1 MIVRN
6 VLRRW
11 FEEQLNFT
19 LSDGSDAE
27 TVFVGTAEFSP
38 VEILNEFDATYEQEF
53 NSWLYEDWKPRQHDL
68 RETLLSHSAN
78 GDRYLDLQNAVV
90 RQQVVPFVGSGM
102 SVPSGLPTWAEFLMS
117 MQDFA
122 QCSRSELEQL
132 ISSSSFEEA
141 ADLLAASMNPRLIAE
156 RIEHVLRV
164 TGPGMVNGSVCLLP
178 GLFSNL
184 VITTNLDRVLEQLYE
199 LCDARFEFTLWGERL
214 ADYRSL
220 KDPNGR
226 FLIKLHGDCQD
237 QKGRI
242 VFSNEY
248 EGAYAPNKPSR
259 EELGLLYRQ
268 YSLLFLGC
276 SLGPDRTVHLL
287 EDVATLDGNMPKHYA
302 LLTKPEDQQEQL
314 AREHF
319 LTERGIYPIWYE
331 LPHDEAI
338 MALLDGLNIDE
349 AV

>member
-1 MIVRN
+1 MFI
-6 VLRRW
+6 
-11 FEEQLNFT
+11 
-19 LSDGSDAE
+19 GS
-27 TVFVGTAEFSP
+27 AEFSP
-38 VEILNEFDATYEQEF
+38 VEILNEFTATYEQEF
-53 NSWLYEDWKPRQHDL
+53 NNWLYGDWKPRQHDL
-68 RETLLSHSAN
+68 RETLLSYSAN
-78 GDRYLDLQNAVV
+78 ADRYLDLQDAVA

-102 SVPSGLPTWAEFLMS
+102 SVPSGLPMWAQFLMS
-117 MQDFA
+117 MQSFA

-132 ISSSSFEEA
+132 IRSSSFEEA

-156 RIEHVLRV
+156 RIEHDLRITSPEV
-164 TGPGMVNGSVCLLP
+164 VNGSVCLLP

-184 VITTNLDRVLEQLYE
+184 VITTNLDRILEHLYE
-199 LCDARFEFTLWGERL
+199 LCGAPFEFMLWGEQL

-220 KDPNGR
+220 KDPDMR
-226 FLIKLHGDCQD
+226 ILLKLHGDCQD

-242 VFSNEY
+242 LFSGEY
-248 EGAYAPNKPSR
+248 EAAYAPNKPSR

-276 SLGPDRTVHLL
+276 SLGPDRTVRLL
-287 EDVATLDGNMPKHYA
+287 ENVATLDLNMPKHFA
-302 LLTKPEDQQEQL
+302 LLSKPQDQQEQL

-331 LPHDEAI
+331 VPHDEAI
-338 MALLDGLNIDE
+338 MALLDGLTVDE